1 MITALSTGVSAA
13 IPLSAGPLLH
23 ALGPWALAGIAVM
36 VFIESGVLFPFLPGD
51 SLILTAVLLHVQLN
65 LSPLAIA
72 GVAFV
77 AAVAGDQAG
86 YWLGHRFG
94 RRFFRD
100 DARVLTTARLREAE
114 VFFDRYG
121 PASLVLGRFVP
132 FVRTYVP
139 LVAGAA
145 RLRYRRFVVW
155 NVSGALL
162 WVATLTVVAV
172 WLGGIPFVARNIDL
186 LAVVVVVLS
195 VVPIVTAALRRRHN
209 TAHEADEAVAVG
221 AGSRPQA

>member
-1 MITALSTGVSAA
+1 MITALSTA

-36 VFIESGVLFPFLPGD
+36 IFIESGVLFPFLPGD

-65 LSPLAIA
+65 LSPVAIA

-114 VFFDRYG
+114 
-121 PASLVLGRFVP
+121 
-132 FVRTYVP
+132 
-139 LVAGAA
+139 
-145 RLRYRRFVVW
+145 
-155 NVSGALL
+155 
-162 WVATLTVVAV
+162 
-172 WLGGIPFVARNIDL
+172 
-186 LAVVVVVLS
+186 
-195 VVPIVTAALRRRHN
+195 
-209 TAHEADEAVAVG
+209 
-221 AGSRPQA
+221 

>member
-1 MITALSTGVSAA
+1 MITALSTA

-36 VFIESGVLFPFLPGD
+36 IFIESGVLFPFLPGD

-65 LSPLAIA
+65 LSPVAIA

-114 VFFDRYG
+114 RFFDRYG
-121 PASLVLGRFVP
+121 ALSLVLARFVP
-132 FVRTYVP
+132 IVRTYVP
-139 LVAGAA
+139 LVAGTA
-145 RLRYRRFVVW
+145 RLRYRRFIVW
-155 NVSGALL
+155 NVAGALL
-162 WVATLTVVAV
+162 WVLGLTL
-172 WLGGIPFVARNIDL
+172 
-186 LAVVVVVLS
+186 
-195 VVPIVTAALRRRHN
+195 
-209 TAHEADEAVAVG
+209 
-221 AGSRPQA
+221 